1 MGQQNNTSQKDQ
13 TQNKVKQ
20 GSKLSIKAFVIGC
33 VGFFFLFLLL
43 VIFGLYFAMH
53 NPEVLSNMGL
63 EVDTVRNML
72 MLFAVLFFGLLFFV
86 FFIMLVLNVYRLIT
100 TKYGKLKYAFGS
112 GISGFMFLMVIILGA
127 ITLINIG
134 DMTGER
140 QVVTSNLVNPYLVRE
155 GGNLELLGDEPNI
168 APAYFRFELNTVVF
182 EENFG
187 SQVGSIQNI
196 ESFELDCGN
205 GQTLS
210 AGGELFS
217 DDAFFDGMCL
227 FEDDTSYDIT
237 LTTNY
242 YSPETQEGESISDDV
257 INLDFDSKVD
267 LTVDGGSY
275 DLSSAGDQII
285 AGAVP
290 ANLRFDAGDVFT
302 DLNLP
307 NINIEWDLNG
317 DGDIDVED
325 TSSVTHTISDP
336 GVSEIRYRLPDVSD
350 KFYSIRLRTQES
362 NAPACDVD
370 FEERSGGQY
379 DIDVS
384 VPSAVSADA
393 YTYVIYNEDDGE
405 EHEVVETSDDSITEE
420 IPGGSN
426 YIIQVEYE
434 TFDGEVGFCETES
447 FHAGASDY
455 ELDYDLG
462 AILGSDDEI
471 SNLEQNDEGEYTA
484 GRLPVRLQLQIN
496 GLEPEPTGD
505 YRKIVRLDGDR
516 IMGRDGEFREV
527 IREEGEYTIQVTIED
542 DRGNE
547 IQRDINLVVEEAPLE
562 ARLDVSPD
570 SGESPLDVTLDGS
583 ISNLNVEDDRI
594 AYFHWDFGD
603 GESIDST
610 SDGVVEHT
618 YEFDNETG
626 GRFTPSVTV
635 ETHEGLEDTAE
646 QDIVVQRERRDLDIS
661 TPNNPTQS
669 ASVGERVEFE
679 VDVDGM
685 IDYVEWD
692 FDDGSS
698 MSGEGRQYTEV
709 GNTFEEEGTYRV
721 EVEVS
726 FEDSPSVSG
735 RIRIE
740 VE

>member
-1 MGQQNNTSQKDQ
+1 MWQQNNTSQKDQ

-20 GSKLSIKAFVIGC
+20 WSKLSIKAFVIWC

-72 MLFAVLFFGLLFFV
+72 MLFAVLFFWLLFFV

-100 TKYGKLKYAFGS
+100 TKYWKLKYAFGS
-112 GISGFMFLMVIILGA
+112 GISWFMFLMVIILWA

-155 GGNLELLGDEPNI
+155 WWNLELLGDEPNI

-187 SQVGSIQNI
+187 SQVWSIQNI

-205 GQTLS
+205 WQTLS

-217 DDAFFDGMCL
+217 DDAFFDWMCL

-242 YSPETQEGESISDDV
+242 YSPETQEWESISDDV

-285 AGAVP
+285 AWAVP

-307 NINIEWDLNG
+307 NINIEWDLNW
-317 DGDIDVED
+317 DWDIDVED

-336 GVSEIRYRLPDVSD
+336 WVSEIRYRLPDVSD

-370 FEERSGGQY
+370 FEERSGWQY

-393 YTYVIYNEDDGE
+393 YTYVIYNEDDWE

-420 IPGGSN
+420 IPWWSN

-434 TFDGEVGFCETES
+434 TFDWEVGFCETES
-447 FHAGASDY
+447 FHAWASDY
-455 ELDYDLG
+455 ELDYDLW
-462 AILGSDDEI
+462 AILWSDDEI
-471 SNLEQNDEGEYTA
+471 SNLEQNDEWEYTA

-496 GLEPEPTGD
+496 GLEPEPTWD
-505 YRKIVRLDGDR
+505 YRKIVRLDWDR
-516 IMGRDGEFREV
+516 IMWRDWEFREV
-527 IREEGEYTIQVTIED
+527 IREEWEYTIQVTIED

-570 SGESPLDVTLDGS
+570 SWESPLDVTLDGS

-618 YEFDNETG
+618 YEFDNETWW
-626 GRFTPSVTV
+626 RFTPSVTV
-635 ETHEGLEDTAE
+635 ETHEWLEDTAE

-669 ASVGERVEFE
+669 ASVWERVEFE
-679 VDVDGM
+679 VDVDWM

-698 MSGEGRQYTEV
+698 MSGEWRQYTEV
-709 GNTFEEEGTYRV
+709 GNTFEEEWTYRV